1 MLLGG
6 TLELPWPE
14 LPFGRDTVY
23 ALRNPVLV
31 VAFFCGGRNL
41 AFGAGGREGALGV
54 AGARDY
60 EAPASKALL
69 RLLEAA

>member
-6 TLELPWPE
+6 TLELPWLE
-14 LPFGRDTVY
+14 LPFGRATVY
-23 ALRNPVLV
+23 ALQNPVFTG
-31 VAFFCGGRNL
+31 AFFCRGRNL
-41 AFGAGGREGALGV
+41 ALVAGGRGGALGA

-60 EAPASKALL
+60 EAPASSAVL

>member
-23 ALRNPVLV
+23 ALRNPVLAS
-31 VAFFCGGRNL
+31 AFFCGGRNL
-41 AFGAGGREGALGV
+41 ALVAGGRGGALG
-54 AGARDY
+54 AARTWDC
-60 EAPASKALL
+60 EAPASSALL
-69 RLLEAA
+69 QFLEAA

>member
-14 LPFGRDTVY
+14 LPFGKATVY
-23 ALRNPVLV
+23 ALRNPVFTS
-31 VAFFCGGRNL
+31 AFFCGGWNL
-41 AFGAGGREGALGV
+41 PLVAGGRGGALGAV
-54 AGARDY
+54 GAREC
-60 EAPASKALL
+60 EAPTSSALL

>member
-23 ALRNPVLV
+23 ALRNPFLAG
-31 VAFFCGGRNL
+31 AFFCGGQNL
-41 AFGAGGREGALGV
+41 ALMAGGQGGALS
-54 AGARDY
+54 AARARDY

>member
-14 LPFGRDTVY
+14 LPFRRETVY
-23 ALRNPVLV
+23 ALQNPVMAG
-31 VAFFCGGRNL
+31 AFFCWGWNL
-41 AFGAGGREGALGV
+41 APVAGGREGALG
-54 AGARDY
+54 AARAQDY

>member
-14 LPFGRDTVY
+14 LPFGRDIVY
-23 ALRNPVLV
+23 ALRNPVLAG
-31 VAFFCGGRNL
+31 AFFYGGQNLALVVGGR
-41 AFGAGGREGALGV
+41 GGALGAV
-54 AGARDY
+54 GAQDC
-60 EAPASKALL
+60 EAPASSALL